1 MHKIRYF
8 TKDALVSAAKQAEV
22 NDVNRQIDI
31 KRLEKIVESGILYP
45 ITFALVHNET
55 EMRCRVVLNEQGE
68 SAFLNVP
75 IEVWQNLPLQEG
87 FEPQPLE
94 VESAPPVS

>member
-31 KRLEKIVESGILYP
+31 KRLEKIVESGILY
-45 ITFALVHNET
+45 T
-55 EMRCRVVLNEQGE
+55 MKQKCVV
-68 SAFLNVP
+68 V
-75 IEVWQNLPLQEG
+75 
-87 FEPQPLE
+87 
-94 VESAPPVS
+94 

>member
-8 TKDALVSAAKQAEV
+8 TKDALVSAAKQAET
-22 NDVNRQIDI
+22 NDVNRQIDV
-31 KRLEKIVESGILYP
+31 KRLEKIVESGVLYP
-45 ITFALVHNET
+45 ITFALVHNDK

-68 SAFLNVP
+68 SAFLDIP
-75 IEVWQNLPLQEG
+75 IEVWQNLPLQEVW
-87 FEPQPLE
+87 EPQPLE